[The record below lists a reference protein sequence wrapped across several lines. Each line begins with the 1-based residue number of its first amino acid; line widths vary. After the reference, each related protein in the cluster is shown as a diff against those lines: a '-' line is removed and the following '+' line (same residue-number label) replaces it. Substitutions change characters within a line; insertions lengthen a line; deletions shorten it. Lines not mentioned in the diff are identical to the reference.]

1 MPCYLLCDLFRFASF
16 RVCGLHE
23 AMRHRVG
30 SLSHLFV
37 KMDGDGHPQVL
48 GRGFIPGLL
57 FGNGVT
63 LGGW

>member
-1 MPCYLLCDLFRFASF
+1 MICFALLLFR
-16 RVCGLHE
+16 VGGLHE

-30 SLSHLFV
+30 SLSHLFGE
-37 KMDGDGHPQVL
+37 MDGDGHPQVL

-57 FGNGVT
+57 FGNGVN